1 MDCPIC
7 RDLVRAFEAG
17 LSRYIEA
24 RSSACYQVSKKLA
37 ARMNVDMERA
47 KTELEEHRFV
57 CTSAIRLLALLRE
70 RDASTNLRELAA

>member
-1 MDCPIC
+1 
-7 RDLVRAFEAG
+7 
-17 LSRYIEA
+17 
-24 RSSACYQVSKKLA
+24 
-37 ARMNVDMERA
+37 MERA